1 MTTFFRW
8 RGAGLLLGL
17 LLSAGSALAQTAP
30 AAESALAQA
39 TEPVLVQVTEPAAS
53 TVTQR
58 AQRMSTYL
66 ADALRLNARQAT
78 KLRAAVEKRLESAD
92 MLGHL
97 LFTSSQAA
105 FAAYENLDYNYYT
118 TIGKLLTPSQFHLLM
133 QLDEPVTP
141 ADAPVLVQRH

>member
-1 MTTFFRW
+1 MTTFFHL

-17 LLSAGSALAQTAP
+17 LLSGGTALAQTAP
-30 AAESALAQA
+30 AAEPVLAQA
-39 TEPVLVQVTEPAAS
+39 TESAV

-58 AQRMSTYL
+58 AQHLSAYL

-97 LFTSSQAA
+97 LFASSQAA
-105 FAAYENLDYNYYT
+105 FAAYENLDYNYYA

-141 ADAPVLVQRH
+141 ADMPVLVQRH

>member
-1 MTTFFRW
+1 MTTFFHW
-8 RGAGLLLGL
+8 RAAGLLLGL
-17 LLSAGSALAQTAP
+17 LLSAGSALAQAIP
-30 AAESALAQA
+30 AAEPVLAQA
-39 TEPVLVQVTEPAAS
+39 TEPAAA

-58 AQRMSTYL
+58 AQHLSAYL

-97 LFTSSQAA
+97 LFASSQAA
-105 FAAYENLDYNYYT
+105 FAAYENLDYNYYA

-141 ADAPVLVQRH
+141 ADMPVLVQRH

>member
-1 MTTFFRW
+1 MTTFFHW

-17 LLSAGSALAQTAP
+17 LLSAGSALAQSIP
-30 AAESALAQA
+30 AAEPVLAQA
-39 TEPVLVQVTEPAAS
+39 TEPAATTVTE
-53 TVTQR
+53 R
-58 AQRMSTYL
+58 AQHLSAYL
-66 ADALRLNARQAT
+66 ADALRLNTRQAT

-97 LFTSSQAA
+97 LFASSQAA
-105 FAAYENLDYNYYT
+105 FAAYENLDYTYYA

-141 ADAPVLVQRH
+141 ADMPVLVQRH

>member
-1 MTTFFRW
+1 MTTFFHW

-17 LLSAGSALAQTAP
+17 LLSAGSAFAQSSPDTEP
-30 AAESALAQA
+30 VLAQA
-39 TEPVLVQVTEPAAS
+39 TEPAAA
-53 TVTQR
+53 TVAER
-58 AQRMSTYL
+58 AQHMSTYL

-97 LFTSSQAA
+97 LFASSQAA
-105 FAAYENLDYNYYT
+105 FAAYENLDYTYYA